1 MTFFR
6 DGGKYMKYVRI
17 TGDGA
22 IDSDDRLKVGKE
34 WKIGVIVSVD
44 VRGLRKDLEAA
55 DIIRSLN
62 SGF

>member
-1 MTFFR
+1 
-6 DGGKYMKYVRI
+6 MKYVRI